1 MSFKLTVEIMDDST
15 TKIDFDGTVN
25 HIVLLGVLESVKHG
39 VLGTADMM
47 AHQEMVT
54 SASQQKEPGEQS
66 PPDPKFTAPVAGGIS
81 GE

>member
-1 MSFKLTVEIMDDST
+1 MSFKLTIEIQDDAT
-15 TKIDFDGTVN
+15 TEINFDGTVN

-47 AHQEMVT
+47 AAQEVLSSNQAT
-54 SASQQKEPGEQS
+54 EPEGA
-66 PPDPKFTAPVAGGIS
+66 PAPV